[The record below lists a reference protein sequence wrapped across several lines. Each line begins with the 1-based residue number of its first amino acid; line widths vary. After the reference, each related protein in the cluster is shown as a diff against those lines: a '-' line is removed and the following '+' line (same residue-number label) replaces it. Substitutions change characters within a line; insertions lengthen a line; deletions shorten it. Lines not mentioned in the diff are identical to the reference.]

1 MRYAHIVAYVA
12 SQVWAIAPEKMA
24 ELLDVL
30 AFRAS
35 GQAFTPEEIEAR
47 LGAKAPAVPAGRGV
61 GVLPVRGIIAHRMGS
76 LDESSGGI
84 SCERLGAMLDQL
96 VADPNVGTILLDV
109 DSPGGTVVG
118 VPELAD
124 KVYAARQHKRIVA
137 LVNGLAASA
146 AYWIASQADE
156 VVSIPSGFTGSIGV
170 YTVHADLSEKL
181 AKEGISMSVISAGK
195 HKVDGQ
201 PFQPLSDEHKAYL
214 QALVD
219 ESYGQFVAA
228 VARGRGVSAA
238 DVRGG
243 FGEGRVLRGKEAKAA
258 GLIDRIAT
266 VEDTLARL
274 LRGGGS
280 VAMGAR
286 AEDDTPAVAAAL
298 PDEGLTDDESDRRR
312 RWRFV

>member
-47 LGAKAPAVPAGRGV
+47 IGGRTPAVSGGRGV
-61 GVLPVRGIIAHRMGS
+61 GVLPVRGTIAHRMGS
-76 LDESSGGI
+76 LDESSGGV
-84 SCERLGAMLDQL
+84 SCERLSGMLDQL
-96 VADPNVGTILLDV
+96 VADASVGTILLDI

-118 VPELAD
+118 LPEFAD
-124 KVYAARQHKRIVA
+124 KVFAAREHKRIVA

-156 VVSIPSGFTGSIGV
+156 VVSIPSGFSGSIGV

-181 AKEGISMSVISAGK
+181 AKEGVNMSVISAGK

-219 ESYGQFVAA
+219 ESYGQFVSA
-228 VARGRGVSAA
+228 VARGRGVTAA
-238 DVRGG
+238 TVRAG
-243 FGEGRVLRGKEAKAA
+243 FGEGRVLRAKDAKAA
-258 GLIDRIAT
+258 GMVDRIAT
-266 VEDTLARL
+266 VDDTLARL
-274 LRGGGS
+274 LRGS
-280 VAMGAR
+280 GATAAEGHR
-286 AEDDTPAVAAAL
+286 ADDPAPTIAAADSHEATDDDT
-298 PDEGLTDDESDRRR
+298 DRLH
-312 RWRFV
+312 RWRLI